1 MKAQAL
7 MEAGG
12 AYLDL
17 RRLEMAPALTR
28 EVATALASGQFVN
41 FGSTGD
47 GGHSAAA
54 SGSDDVMRVVQ
65 TLMAAQVITGG
76 NGIGGNNGTN
86 GNGANTTNGARRNPN
101 NLPSLPE
108 MDIDPMLTTNRAM
121 TQPQQPQQTAPPR
134 SPQPPRRQ

>member
-7 MEAGG
+7 AEAGG

-76 NGIGGNNGTN
+76 NGIGGNNGAN
-86 GNGANTTNGARRNPN
+86 GSTTNGARRNPN
-101 NLPSLPE
+101 ALPSIPE
-108 MDIDPMLTTNRAM
+108 MDIDPMLTTR
-121 TQPQQPQQTAPPR
+121 TVTPQQTTPPR